1 MTDTRKQLAAIPDLY
16 CLLPLFVLPGTGSDD
31 DGRAKASPK
40 RPPGSLA
47 VLDLLDT
54 REKPDADPTRQD
66 FDLDRR
72 AGARRQG
79 VLPTLASWSRLVDSE
94 LWDEGR
100 EHTPPSDSPTI
111 AGECGFLL
119 EHLRWAE
126 DHRWFDELAAD
137 VAGIHRDLMR
147 AVREPDPIALV
158 CTIPGCGWG
167 VINEGPY
174 FRCTGCGKTTSPLE
188 AYRMAEKKR
197 PKTIREC
204 AVQLNVSVRTLRK
217 LIASRELRHVAAG
230 PGKSLLYDV
239 QDASAALAKE
249 RLTRRAE

>member
-16 CLLPLFVLPGTGSDD
+16 ALLPLFLLPGTGTDD

-100 EHTPPSDSPTI
+100 EHTPPSDDPTV

-126 DHRWFDELAAD
+126 DHQWFDELAAD
-137 VAGIHRDLMR
+137 IAGIHRDLMR
-147 AVREPDPIALV
+147 AVREPDPIALRCPI
-158 CTIPGCGWG
+158 CTHEVETMANGGW
-167 VINEGPY
+167 
-174 FRCTGCGKTTSPLE
+174 FRCLGCDHRWSRME
-188 AYRMAEKKR
+188 AHRLYERQKPMTLA
-197 PKTIREC
+197 EC
-204 AVQLNVSVRTLRK
+204 AESIGRPVKTLHHWKAQGLLKPVGRD
-217 LIASRELRHVAAG
+217 AG
-230 PGKSLLYDV
+230 GALYRLADV
-239 QDASAALAKE
+239 QAAALGLNNRKKE
-249 RLTRRAE
+249 A